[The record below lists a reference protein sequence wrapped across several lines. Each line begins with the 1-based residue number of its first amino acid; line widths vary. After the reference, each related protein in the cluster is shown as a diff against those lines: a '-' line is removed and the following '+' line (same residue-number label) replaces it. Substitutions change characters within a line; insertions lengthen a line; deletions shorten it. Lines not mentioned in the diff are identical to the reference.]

1 MKKAF
6 YETPEFNAA
15 GSFRSKTGLVVIIQ
29 ADWNAPGWF

>member
-6 YETPEFNAA
+6 YETPEFTAA
-15 GSFRSKTGLVVIIQ
+15 GSFRSKTGLVVTIH